1 MDDDRAAGPGV
12 EGRLHAA
19 AERIRGALNAAH
31 IYFVLR
37 LLGYPRVVAY
47 TDSWAEWG
55 NRPDL
60 PIAR

>member
-1 MDDDRAAGPGV
+1 M
-12 EGRLHAA
+12 
-19 AERIRGALNAAH
+19 LNAAH